1 MHILISTSIYF
12 LYTLCSKSLRLCP
25 NNWSRRLGGFMFC
38 PKCSLDNQIEF
49 SAEMMVHL
57 GGIKNLD
64 NSGVVL
70 FPKILVCV
78 SCGFS
83 QFTVPKA
90 ELALLTVTPRI
101 EPLTMAAAG

>member
-1 MHILISTSIYF
+1 MSCL
-12 LYTLCSKSLRLCP
+12 
-25 NNWSRRLGGFMFC
+25 
-38 PKCSLDNQIEF
+38 KCGLDNQMEF

-83 QFTVPKA
+83 QFTVPKT
-90 ELALLTVTPRI
+90 ELAFLTATP
-101 EPLTMAAAG
+101 PSQQLTMAAVG